1 MLGFLSTNKVTGRK
15 IWEFISKRWD
25 EAMEKFPLNT
35 HSRLAMGIP
44 TFFQDE
50 AFADTVEKFH
60 NDHPLGGEQR
70 TIQQQIE
77 RMRVGL
83 AFASSIRSQF

>member
-1 MLGFLSTNKVTGRK
+1 LSTNKVTGRK
-15 IWEFISKRWD
+15 IWELITKRWD
-25 EAMEKFPLNT
+25 EAREKVPLNT

-44 TFFQDE
+44 TFFQNE
-50 AFADTVEKFH
+50 EFANTVEQFH

-83 AFASSIRSQF
+83 AFASSIRKQF